1 MGRATPWALIV
12 ASGFSMLV
20 VTAGGSTRAPFLLTM
35 ADDLTVDVA
44 DVAFLFAISSVAWG
58 LASFVSGAGSDRWG
72 RRGFLVGGTGALAV
86 ALCGVAW
93 AESFWGVLGWA
104 FLAGACSGIYTGVS
118 LAEISLRVDKA
129 HLARALGWVMSGQ
142 SLTLLIGVPLAAW
155 VGETIGWR
163 GVHLGVAGLAVVA
176 AVGLFATSRP
186 MPAAD
191 RDGPT
196 AAAGNRPPPLRQ
208 ILSGPVLRLLASV
221 LGERICFGIV
231 SVFYATFL
239 QTAHGLSIRDVA
251 VPLAIY
257 ALGNIA
263 GTIVGGRIGD
273 AFANRRLTFALSLL
287 ASGAVALALFGLTD
301 SLTLTV
307 ALGVAYSFTNA
318 LSRPPLMAAM
328 AEAPAD
334 VRGTVMG
341 LNSTSAS
348 AGWLLAATVGGWTLA
363 AIGFSGFGP
372 LITAL
377 TLCAAL
383 TALA

>member
-1 MGRATPWALIV
+1 MPWALIV

-20 VTAGGSTRAPFLLTM
+20 VTAGGTTRAPFMLVM
-35 ADDLTVDVA
+35 ADDLAVDVA
-44 DVAFLFAISSVAWG
+44 DVAFLLAVASVAWG

-72 RRGFLVGGTGALAV
+72 RRGFLVGGTAALAV
-86 ALCGVAW
+86 ALSGVAW
-93 AESFWGVLGWA
+93 AESYWGVLGWS

-129 HLARALGWVMSGQ
+129 RLARALGWVMSGQ

-176 AVGLFATSRP
+176 AVGLFATTRP
-186 MPAAD
+186 VTAMK
-191 RDGPT
+191 RDGP
-196 AAAGNRPPPLRQ
+196 AAGAARPPPLRQ
-208 ILSGPVLRLLASV
+208 ILSAPVIRLLGSV

-251 VPLAIY
+251 IPLAIY

-263 GTIVGGRIGD
+263 GTIIGGRIGD

-318 LSRPPLMAAM
+318 LSRPALMAAM

-363 AIGFSGFGP
+363 AIGFAGFGP
-372 LITAL
+372 LIAAL